1 MVDLDVDRRPGAPAR
16 RRPDEEFDAFYEATS
31 PSLLGQL
38 YAFCGDLAEAE
49 DCLQEAYVRTW
60 QRWRRVSRYD
70 NPAGFVRTVAWR
82 LAVSRWHRARTGT
95 LAWARHGPAPAVPGP
110 SADAVALT
118 AALRRIPA
126 DQRRAIVLHHLAG
139 MTVEEIADQEHL
151 PSGTVKTRL
160 SRGRACLARVLGEE
174 ER

>member
-110 SADAVALT
+110 SADA
-118 AALRRIPA
+118 
-126 DQRRAIVLHHLAG
+126 
-139 MTVEEIADQEHL
+139 
-151 PSGTVKTRL
+151 
-160 SRGRACLARVLGEE
+160 GRAGLGRRRLTPGHAPLRSFPLPQGALGPARPGRVSPGC
-174 ER
+174 RPPPACPRPVGRCRPA